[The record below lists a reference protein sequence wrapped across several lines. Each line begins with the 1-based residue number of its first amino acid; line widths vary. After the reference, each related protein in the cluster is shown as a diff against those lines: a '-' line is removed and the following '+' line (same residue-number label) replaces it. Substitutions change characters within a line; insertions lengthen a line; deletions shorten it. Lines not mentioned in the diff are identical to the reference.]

1 MLRQQ
6 DYLRS
11 KIYKLL
17 ITFMCIFPLGGSAG
31 HVYANPQLYDRIVA
45 TVNGQPILHT
55 EIQDKI
61 KVGPIVLVSDFPA
74 KEKAS
79 DYERAIN
86 DAINIQLIRS
96 FAEELEIEVPDS
108 QINEH
113 INALMKERGL
123 VEQQLRQMLAEQ
135 NKPYEEYRED
145 LRLQFLIRRFQG
157 RVILP
162 QIKITEKDVE
172 TYYLKKLGST
182 NQVIE
187 LELRQLV
194 VFVDDNTPEEIKS
207 SKQALVAEVHQKLK
221 GGLDFIEAVK
231 LYSDEKDARDRAG
244 LMAPIKLA
252 NLAPVLQKA
261 LSELNKGEYTSPVQ
275 TPAGFHIFFVENKIL
290 SGGRDFQ
297 EKKDALEQ
305 ELRMVEIVNTMNKWL
320 EQQHQK
326 SKIEVL
332 SD

>member
-1 MLRQQ
+1 
-6 DYLRS
+6 
-11 KIYKLL
+11 
-17 ITFMCIFPLGGSAG
+17 
-31 HVYANPQLYDRIVA
+31 
-45 TVNGQPILHT
+45 
-55 EIQDKI
+55 
-61 KVGPIVLVSDFPA
+61 LVSDFPA

>member
-1 MLRQQ
+1 
-6 DYLRS
+6 
-11 KIYKLL
+11 
-17 ITFMCIFPLGGSAG
+17 
-31 HVYANPQLYDRIVA
+31 
-45 TVNGQPILHT
+45 
-55 EIQDKI
+55 
-61 KVGPIVLVSDFPA
+61 
-74 KEKAS
+74 
-79 DYERAIN
+79 
-86 DAINIQLIRS
+86 
-96 FAEELEIEVPDS
+96 
-108 QINEH
+108 
-113 INALMKERGL
+113 MKESGL